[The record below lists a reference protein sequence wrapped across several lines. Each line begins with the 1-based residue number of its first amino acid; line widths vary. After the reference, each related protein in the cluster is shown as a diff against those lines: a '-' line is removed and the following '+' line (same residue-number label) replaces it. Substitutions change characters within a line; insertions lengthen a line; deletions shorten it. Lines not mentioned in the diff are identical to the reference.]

1 MATARKTI
9 VGTTWTAI
17 TTAGQSGSVFQLAGS
32 QVVIDHSTTGSAT
45 CSIDKSYP
53 LNILHSPT
61 DIFKIEA
68 DDSYD
73 IFYAICPSETAVS
86 SVIVDAV

>member
-32 QVVIDHSTTGSAT
+32 AT

-68 DDSYD
+68 DDSSD
-73 IFYAICPSETAVS
+73 IFYAICPSEAAVS
-86 SVIVDAV
+86 SIIVDAV